1 MKKRFLL
8 KVLALI
14 FTLCTAT
21 CVFTACEQNSNTHV
35 HEFNYSI
42 IKTASCVESGSMFGV
57 CSCGETITITTPKTE
72 HNFVNGVC
80 SFCGFNKGG
89 QDQPCAHSWQE
100 ADCLNP
106 KTCLKCGAVEG
117 TALGHVEVIDNA
129 VEPDCLNSGLTEGKH
144 CSVCNEVLVAQEVID
159 ALGHNFVEGYCSM
172 CGAFDE
178 NYHAHSWQE
187 ADCLNPKTCLECG
200 AIEGAALGHVEVID
214 NAVEPDCLNSG
225 LTEGKHCSVCNEVLV
240 AQEVI
245 DALGHNFVDNACVS
259 CGLQVTPAE
268 YFNFEL
274 LEDGTYEITA
284 KDTNNMPAE
293 VVIPSSYDGKPVT
306 VIGECAFT
314 ECSSL
319 TKLVIPAS
327 ITTIENSSD
336 EAPAIGGCVNLKE
349 IMVDANNEYFKAID
363 GNLYSKDGKTLVQY
377 AIGKT
382 DATFEIPNTVT
393 SIGDCAFSGC
403 SSLESMVIPDC
414 VISIGYGA
422 FACCD
427 SLTSVE
433 IPDSVTS
440 IGEEAFSYCESL
452 QYNVKD
458 NLNYLGNETNPYL
471 YLSGVTS
478 QDITITSANIDSSCK
493 FIGSDAFYDCSSLTS
508 VEIPDSVTSIGSYAF
523 SNCDSLTS
531 IEIPEGVT
539 SIGSYAFR
547 GCSSLTSIEIPEGVT
562 SIGDCA
568 FSGCSS
574 LTSIEI
580 PDRVTSI
587 GYSAFEYCSSLTS
600 IEIPDSVTSIGD
612 RAFEGCGSL
621 TSIEIPNSVTSIG
634 YSEFY
639 RCGSLT
645 SIVIPDSVTSIGGSA
660 FYGCSSLTSIV
671 IPDSVTTIGSYA
683 FAYCSSLTSIV
694 IPDSVT
700 TIGASAFASCSS
712 LTSIVIPDSITSIGD
727 WAFSNCRSLTSIEIP
742 DSVTSI
748 GYSAFR
754 GCSSLTSVVIP
765 DSVTSIG
772 EWAFGGCD
780 SLEYNVKDN
789 LNYLGNETNPYLY
802 LSGVT
807 SQDITSA
814 NIDNS
819 CKFIGDDAFEDCS
832 SLTSVVISD
841 SVTSIGNSAFY
852 SCESLTSIEIPEGVT
867 SIGDYAFRG
876 CSSLTV
882 INYRGTEEE
891 WNAISKGLGW
901 DYYTGNYTITYN
913 YTGE

>member
-1 MKKRFLL
+1 MLITFKNKTKGEKTMKKRFLL

-21 CVFTACEQNSNTHV
+21 CIFTACEQNSNTHV
-35 HEFNYSI
+35 HEFNYNI

-106 KTCLKCGAVEG
+106 KTCLKCGAIEG
-117 TALGHVEVIDNA
+117 TALGHVEVIDSA

-200 AIEGAALGHVEVID
+200 AVEGEALGHVEVID

-245 DALGHNFVDNACVS
+245 DALGHNFVDNACVR
-259 CGLQVTPAE
+259 CGLQATPAE

-327 ITTIENSSD
+327 ITTIENSSE
-336 EAPAIGGCVNLKE
+336 EAPAIAGCVNLKE

-363 GNLYSKDGKTLVQY
+363 GNLYSKDGKTLIQY

-382 DATFEIPNTVT
+382 DATFEIPNTVD
-393 SIGDCAFSGC
+393 SIGDCAFTFC

-478 QDITITSANIDSSCK
+478 QDITSANIDSSCK
-493 FIGSDAFYDCSSLTS
+493 FIGDEAFYDCSSLTS

-539 SIGSYAFR
+539 SIGRYAFR

-574 LTSIEI
+574 LTSIVI
-580 PDRVTSI
+580 PEGVTSI
-587 GYSAFEYCSSLTS
+587 GYSAFSYCRSLTS

-612 RAFEGCGSL
+612 SAFEGCGSL
-621 TSIEIPNSVTSIG
+621 TSIEIPDSVTSIG
-634 YSEFY
+634 DSEFY

-660 FYGCSSLTSIV
+660 FYGCSSLTSIE
-671 IPDSVTTIGSYA
+671 IPDSVTTISSYA

-700 TIGASAFASCSS
+700 SIGGSAFYGCS
-712 LTSIVIPDSITSIGD
+712 
-727 WAFSNCRSLTSIEIP
+727 SLTSIEIP

-748 GYSAFR
+748 GDWAFSSCR
-754 GCSSLTSVVIP
+754 SLTSIVIP
-765 DSVTSIG
+765 DSMTSIGERAFSNCYILTSIVIPNSVTSIG
-772 EWAFGGCD
+772 DC
-780 SLEYNVKDN
+780 
-789 LNYLGNETNPYLY
+789 
-802 LSGVT
+802 
-807 SQDITSA
+807 
-814 NIDNS
+814 
-819 CKFIGDDAFEDCS
+819 AFEDCS
-832 SLTSVVISD
+832 SLTSIEIPD
-841 SVTSIGNSAFY
+841 SVTSIGNYAFAN
-852 SCESLTSIEIPEGVT
+852 CDSLTSIEIPDSVTSIGSNAFFDCDGLTFVVIGNGVT
-867 SIGDYAFRG
+867 SIGDQAFYG
-876 CSSLTV
+876 CSSLTS
-882 INYRGTEEE
+882 IKYLGTAEE
-891 WNAISKGLGW
+891 WNAIPKGSSW
-901 DYYTGNYTITYN
+901 NYNTGNYTITYN
-913 YTGE
+913 YIGE